1 MSTPANKTDATNAN
15 RDTVLQ
21 FMHLIDSQEFDSL
34 GDVLAPDLQFH
45 LGGTTL
51 DRKQIEDM
59 IRMFYAAFP
68 DLSHKVEDVLEVGG
82 KVVLR
87 ATDTA
92 THRGEFQGIAPTGR
106 RVSIGQIA
114 IYRVID
120 GKIAEVWEEADF
132 MGLMQ
137 QLESE

>member
-1 MSTPANKTDATNAN
+1 MSTPANKNDATHAN
-15 RDTVLQ
+15 TDTVLQ
-21 FMHLIDSQEFDSL
+21 LMQLIDRQEFDSL
-34 GDVLAPDLQFH
+34 DDVLAPDLQFH

-68 DLSHKVEDVLEVGG
+68 DLSHKVEDVFEVGE

-92 THRGEFQGIAPTGR
+92 THRGEFQGIAPTER
-106 RVSIGQIA
+106 RISIGQIA
-114 IYRVID
+114 IYRVVN
-120 GKIAEVWEEADF
+120 GKIAEVWEQADLL
-132 MGLMQ
+132 GLMQ

>member
-1 MSTPANKTDATNAN
+1 MSTRANTNNVTNAS
-15 RDTVLQ
+15 RDIVLQ
-21 FMHLIDSQEFDSL
+21 FMRLIDSQEFDSL
-34 GDVLAPDLQFH
+34 DDVLAPDLQFH

-51 DRKQIEDM
+51 DRKKIEDM

-68 DLSHKVEDVLEVGG
+68 DLSHKVEDVLEVGE

-92 THRGEFQGIAPTGR
+92 THRGEFQGIAPTER
-106 RVSIGQIA
+106 RISIGQIA
-114 IYRVID
+114 IYRVVD
-120 GKIAEVWEEADF
+120 GKIAEVWEQVDV

-137 QLESE
+137 QLESD